1 MQRFISFLLI
11 IALCL
16 GLLPVSAEEI
26 GEKSARPV
34 ATATPE
40 PIIDE
45 AAISPYAIQDPSA
58 FGGGAVSFYSNE
70 DNTYCKRRVYQV
82 SGMSAQAFCEAYAET
97 CKTLGT
103 MTYLETTASPSGWV
117 YLCFASAAGYAFDDF
132 STSSGDWSTGSLCL
146 SISYAADSS
155 YVTLRFSHDLELADL
170 GNRLPAATKA
180 PAAINKKNNFIVQVK
195 TATPA
200 PTDTPAPEA
209 TKAPGAAIGKKNNF
223 ISKAKTATATP
234 VPTTAPTA
242 VPTATP
248 TAKPTTVPVTP
259 MPADAIKASN
269 CLQDP
274 VIFSEGQV
282 KFYSNDDSQHCHRSN
297 YHVTAG
303 SAAEFAKAYADM
315 CKKHPA
321 LTYLELSTSPS
332 GWSYYCF
339 APAADSNYKVFTNTS
354 GEWSTANL
362 VLSIS
367 FKESSQYI
375 TLCWSHGL
383 DMSDLG
389 YRLSTMSSLENAA
402 PSAALDDLKAIWLD
416 STPYYYN
423 QLSEAHKQA
432 YEVCI
437 SNVLNFPHQ
446 TSANRDYHHQALGS
460 MIMIDNPRIFW
471 VDWIDSNGWLRYN
484 TGDVTHMRAV
494 QFPEGETLATLQTA
508 FLDAIPAAVAQI
520 EKSLPKNAST
530 RDTVKAIH
538 DWLCKN
544 NSYNAKQTSSHKKE
558 SDPVAFAY
566 LAAHAAFSA
575 IIPGDAYKPVCEGY
589 AGAFQILCEEFG
601 IEAICVPGYAKN
613 IGNHTWNYV
622 KLDDGQWYLVDVD
635 ADDLAASYVH
645 TYFLLTESQRA
656 QYGYDPAPY
665 LNSGVNPSNGYTEG
679 AAFTFPELAK

>member
-45 AAISPYAIQDPSA
+45 AAISPYAIQDPAA

-82 SGMSAQAFCEAYAET
+82 SGMSAQTFCEAYAET

-303 SAAEFAKAYADM
+303 SAAEFAKAYGET
-315 CKKHPA
+315 HRRP
-321 LTYLELSTSPS
+321 SPS
-332 GWSYYCF
+332 S
-339 APAADSNYKVFTNTS
+339 
-354 GEWSTANL
+354 
-362 VLSIS
+362 
-367 FKESSQYI
+367 
-375 TLCWSHGL
+375 
-383 DMSDLG
+383 
-389 YRLSTMSSLENAA
+389 
-402 PSAALDDLKAIWLD
+402 
-416 STPYYYN
+416 
-423 QLSEAHKQA
+423 
-432 YEVCI
+432 
-437 SNVLNFPHQ
+437 
-446 TSANRDYHHQALGS
+446 
-460 MIMIDNPRIFW
+460 
-471 VDWIDSNGWLRYN
+471 
-484 TGDVTHMRAV
+484 
-494 QFPEGETLATLQTA
+494 
-508 FLDAIPAAVAQI
+508 
-520 EKSLPKNAST
+520 
-530 RDTVKAIH
+530 
-538 DWLCKN
+538 
-544 NSYNAKQTSSHKKE
+544 
-558 SDPVAFAY
+558 
-566 LAAHAAFSA
+566 
-575 IIPGDAYKPVCEGY
+575 
-589 AGAFQILCEEFG
+589 
-601 IEAICVPGYAKN
+601 
-613 IGNHTWNYV
+613 
-622 KLDDGQWYLVDVD
+622 
-635 ADDLAASYVH
+635 
-645 TYFLLTESQRA
+645 
-656 QYGYDPAPY
+656 
-665 LNSGVNPSNGYTEG
+665 
-679 AAFTFPELAK
+679 